1 MSFVDLVS
9 DPAERMRGRLR
20 LRIASRQQK
29 PPLVE
34 DPDHPAQLIL
44 RKPEL
49 DKNDEPLEHS
59 EEDFHPT
66 QVHLWPPNSA
76 PIEVYDILLPSG
88 RVRNVGAIAGDRSII
103 YMTDP
108 SAGTPD
114 RKGASVM
121 ISFDPSWKYPGLKKL
136 DIFRS
141 SDIALC
147 NPKDLPSPSK
157 LGLKRAPS
165 SLGLDLSSPFSI
177 QEAKNKRSKCE
188 GGGSQ
193 ERMRC
198 WQDGAMYLSI
208 NQGYWFR

>member
-1 MSFVDLVS
+1 
-9 DPAERMRGRLR
+9 MRGRLR

-29 PPLVE
+29 SPLVE
-34 DPDHPAQLIL
+34 NPDHPGQLIL

-66 QVHLWPPNSA
+66 QVHLWPLNGA
-76 PIEVYDILLPSG
+76 PIEFYDILLPSG
-88 RVRNVGAIAGDRSII
+88 RVRNVEAIADDRSII
-103 YMTDP
+103 YMTDS

-114 RKGASVM
+114 RKGAIVM
-121 ISFDPSWKYPGLKKL
+121 ISFDPSWKYLGLKKL

-141 SDIALC
+141 SGVAPC

-165 SLGLDLSSPFSI
+165 SLGLNLSSPFSI
-177 QEAKNKRSKCE
+177 QEAKKKE
-188 GGGSQ
+188 V
-193 ERMRC
+193 EV
-198 WQDGAMYLSI
+198 
-208 NQGYWFR
+208 